1 MFLEVLFIKLET
13 RNQLETRNNPGF
25 PGFSVGKESTQN
37 ARDVGS
43 ISGSG
48 RSLGKE
54 MATHSSIFAWEITWT
69 EEPGV
74 YSPWG
79 CIELDI
85 TE

>member
-1 MFLEVLFIKLET
+1 MVKNLPANAGDADLI
-13 RNQLETRNNPGF
+13 PGSKRS
-25 PGFSVGKESTQN
+25 PGE
-37 ARDVGS
+37 
-43 ISGSG
+43 
-48 RSLGKE
+48 E
-54 MATHSSIFAWEITWT
+54 MASLSSIFAWEITWT